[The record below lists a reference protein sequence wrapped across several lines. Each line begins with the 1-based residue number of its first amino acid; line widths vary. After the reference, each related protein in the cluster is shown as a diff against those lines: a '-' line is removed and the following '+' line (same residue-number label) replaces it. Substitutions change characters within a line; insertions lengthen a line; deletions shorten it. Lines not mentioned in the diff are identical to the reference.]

1 MIYFIAAA
9 LLVLLDQAIKLAVRS
24 GMALGQQ
31 IVLIPHV
38 LALNYVQNT
47 GMAFSAL
54 NGQATLLGLVSL
66 AVSVGLGVVIAKK
79 LFFRHPAGL
88 AILSLILGGA
98 VGNLIDRLVFGYV
111 TDMIE
116 VLFIRFYIFNFADCC
131 VVVGGILL
139 VIYVLFFYD
148 KLEHAP

>member
-9 LLVLLDQAIKLAVRS
+9 LLVVLDQAVKLAVRS
-24 GMALGQQ
+24 CMALGEQ

-47 GMAFSAL
+47 GMAFAAL
-54 NGQATLLGLVSL
+54 GGQTILLGIVSL
-66 AVSVGLGVVIAKK
+66 VVSVALVIVIAKR
-79 LFFRHPAGL
+79 LLFRHPAGL

-98 VGNLIDRLVFGYV
+98 VGNLIDRMLIGYV

-116 VLFIRFYIFNFADCC
+116 VLFVQFYVFNIADCC
-131 VVVGGILL
+131 VVAGGILL
-139 VIYVLFFYD
+139 VIYTLFFYD
-148 KLEHAP
+148 KLEKT